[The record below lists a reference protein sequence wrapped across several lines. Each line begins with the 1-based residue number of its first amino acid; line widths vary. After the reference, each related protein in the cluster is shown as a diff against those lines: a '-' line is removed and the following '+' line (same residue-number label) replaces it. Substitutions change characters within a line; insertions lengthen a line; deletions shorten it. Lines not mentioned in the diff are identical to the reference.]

1 MQKPEQLSG
10 LSPSAE
16 SENSVGGSPSSSQSS
31 QQKQQL
37 FDQKD
42 GRRRSISRKGDD
54 DPSPIVD
61 SFAER
66 TQAGDLF
73 GVTVKGRRLPP
84 VRHA

>member
-54 DPSPIVD
+54 PSPIVD